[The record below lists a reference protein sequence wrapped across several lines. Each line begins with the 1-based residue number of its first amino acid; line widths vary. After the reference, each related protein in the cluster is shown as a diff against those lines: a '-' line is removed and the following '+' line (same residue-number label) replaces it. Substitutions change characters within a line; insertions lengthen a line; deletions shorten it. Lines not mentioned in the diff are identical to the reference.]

1 VAETNTAFGRLL
13 NILRSQRD
21 YVPST
26 LTFPQL
32 DMSALS
38 ERLRL
43 TEHAEENGREN
54 RPLSNA
60 SQPDR
65 VESEIT
71 EIVQE
76 EYSRAIDIHR
86 QGLENYDRRI
96 HGTAIETL
104 GVDIIGAAQDAV
116 SEYTRVA
123 HQAHDEINI
132 DRKNLDEVEKEFDE
146 FREINKLKRG
156 CRSPDGHFIHVGI
169 ILLVLL
175 TDSIING
182 YFLSIRDEFG
192 LLGGVLQAIIVAGA
206 NVLLG
211 LFAGRLAVSNLI
223 HKSTA
228 RRIGGLILLMVLLAL
243 ISGLNLSFAHY
254 RDLFASG
261 TANPEQRALSEVI
274 GTPLGLHDIKSWW
287 LIGFGLLFA
296 FVSLL
301 DGFMWDDP
309 YPGYGEVARRRKAR
323 REEYHDR
330 KHVWLETLGERREQ
344 ARAEVS
350 EIRRDIGIMQG
361 EILQASMGRRNF
373 TAAFLAHV
381 AHLESAANQLID
393 TYRDTNRRVRKTP
406 APSYFEKQWRLDK
419 TEIPVPNDVDRDH
432 LRRQI
437 EGITTALSDALTKIH
452 ETHDQVIGDF
462 DRLDDR
468 KAFTTGPAQQ
478 IRLVG

>member
-1 VAETNTAFGRLL
+1 MAETNTAFGRLL

-32 DMSALS
+32 DILALS
-38 ERLRL
+38 QRLRL
-43 TEHAEENGREN
+43 TERAEENGREN
-54 RPLSNA
+54 TPLSNA
-60 SQPDR
+60 SQPDG
-65 VESEIT
+65 VESEIS
-71 EIVQE
+71 EIVQQ
-76 EYSRAIDIHR
+76 EYSRAVDIYR

-104 GVDIIGAAQDAV
+104 GVEISGTARDAM

-132 DRKNLDEVEKEFDE
+132 NRKNLDEVEKEFDE
-146 FREINKLKRG
+146 FRAINKLLRG
-156 CRSPDGHFIHVGI
+156 CRTPDGHFIHVGI

-175 TDSIING
+175 VDSIING
-182 YFLSIRDEFG
+182 YFLSIGDEFG

-211 LFAGRLAVSNLI
+211 VFAGRLAIPNLI

-228 RRIGGLILLMVLLAL
+228 RRIGGLIILLVLLAL
-243 ISGLNLSFAHY
+243 IGGLNLSFAHY

-261 TANPEQRALSEVI
+261 ASNSGQRSLSEVLE
-274 GTPLGLHDIKSWW
+274 TPLGLHDIKSWW
-287 LIGFGLLFA
+287 LFGFGLLFA

-309 YPGYGEVARRRKAR
+309 YPGYGEVAKRREVK
-323 REEYHDR
+323 REEYHDS
-330 KHVWLETLGERREQ
+330 KHVWLESLGERREQ

-350 EIRRDIGIMQG
+350 EIRHGIDIVQG
-361 EILQASMGRRNF
+361 EILQASRGRRSF

-381 AHLESAANQLID
+381 AHLESAANQLMD
-393 TYRDTNRRVRKTP
+393 TYRDANRRVRKTR
-406 APSYFEKQWRLDK
+406 APSYFEKRWQLEK
-419 TEIPVPNDVDRDH
+419 TEIPVPSDVDREH

-437 EGITTALSDALTKIH
+437 EGITSALSDALTKIH
-452 ETHDQVIGDF
+452 ETHDQTIGDF
-462 DRLDDR
+462 DRLDAR
-468 KAFTTGPAQQ
+468 KPLSSGPGQQ